1 MRAGLRSTIALK
13 IERAS
18 SKPGASEWISSPP
31 KAAWSSPRAEPFRVA
46 EVMRVSYV
54 GTFREGGATLIPV
67 FAIAQ
72 APDQCRVGSPAR
84 GLRHAHPALARTGP
98 PGATGA
104 LPVRRAHPHRAQ

>member
-54 GTFREGGATLIPV
+54 GTYGEVAATVIAV
-67 FAIAQ
+67 FGIAQ
-72 APDQCRVGSPAR
+72 ALDQWRVGSPAR
-84 GLRHAHPALARTGP
+84 GLRHAHPAVARA
-98 PGATGA
+98 GAAGA
-104 LPVRRAHPHRAQ
+104 AGAVAVRC